1 MSIPTVEAAVV
12 TEVVVGGKVD
22 AGKVVED
29 WPDTCVVDPAIVAL
43 GVAVAVAVPDAVVLV
58 EGVLDTGCWVDE
70 AVNRISKSL

>member
-1 MSIPTVEAAVV
+1 M
-12 TEVVVGGKVD
+12 GGKVD